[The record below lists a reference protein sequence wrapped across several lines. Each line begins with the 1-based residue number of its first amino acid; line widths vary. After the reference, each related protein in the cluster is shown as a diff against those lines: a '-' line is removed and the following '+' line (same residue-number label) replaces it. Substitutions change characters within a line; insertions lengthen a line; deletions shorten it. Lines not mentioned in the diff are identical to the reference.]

1 MSVVFGERGD
11 RRSGPETYPHSALTE
26 GSHAPFAA
34 TIRSDCSFQR
44 EAIHSCDRTVTWW
57 ACRNRD
63 AFESRSE
70 LSSVHHVYV
79 LECDDGSL
87 YTGYTTD
94 VERRVAEH
102 DASDGAKYT
111 RGRTPVQL
119 VHVESFDCR
128 SAAMSR
134 EYEIKQL
141 SRLEKERLVFEE
153 EIDRECD

>member
-1 MSVVFGERGD
+1 M
-11 RRSGPETYPHSALTE
+11 
-26 GSHAPFAA
+26 
-34 TIRSDCSFQR
+34 
-44 EAIHSCDRTVTWW
+44 
-57 ACRNRD
+57 
-63 AFESRSE
+63 
-70 LSSVHHVYV
+70 HHVYV

-102 DASDGAKYT
+102 DAGDGAKYT
-111 RGRTPVQL
+111 RGRTPVEL